1 MMFVQFRVLVDKSR
15 NTSNT
20 FTFTKK
26 THEFIGFKR
35 ERQLDAKTEIK
46 RWTMDAR
53 VSCKAG
59 VKVYDAY

>member
-1 MMFVQFRVLVDKSR
+1 LVDKSS
-15 NTSNT
+15 NLLNT

-26 THEFIGFKR
+26 HEFIGLKR

-53 VSCKAG
+53 VSCKTG
-59 VKVYDAY
+59 VKAYDAYEHLKESK